1 MREYPEIFYR
11 RNMLQGRSTAR
22 ETVPLVM
29 ELIGPKSVVDV
40 GCSAGTWLAVF
51 EECGVKDVFGI
62 DGFYARKELL
72 EIPQERFLA
81 HDLQEPFR
89 LDRTFDLVVSLE
101 VAEHLPKESAVGFVD
116 SLTRLGPVV
125 LFSAAIPF
133 QGGEVHL
140 NEQWPEYWAR
150 LFEAHGYV
158 GVDCL
163 RKRVWHNPNVSW
175 YYAQNILVYAR
186 RESLESYPRLKQE
199 FEVTVWPPMALIHPT
214 RYLATADLRQVPLRR
229 LLKALPAA
237 FALGVRETLKKRD
250 PVK

>member
-81 HDLQEPFR
+81 HACKSPSGWTGLSTSSSPWR
-89 LDRTFDLVVSLE
+89 WLSIY
-101 VAEHLPKESAVGFVD
+101 PK
-116 SLTRLGPVV
+116 
-125 LFSAAIPF
+125 
-133 QGGEVHL
+133 
-140 NEQWPEYWAR
+140 N
-150 LFEAHGYV
+150 
-158 GVDCL
+158 
-163 RKRVWHNPNVSW
+163 
-175 YYAQNILVYAR
+175 R
-186 RESLESYPRLKQE
+186 RSGL
-199 FEVTVWPPMALIHPT
+199 
-214 RYLATADLRQVPLRR
+214 
-229 LLKALPAA
+229 
-237 FALGVRETLKKRD
+237 
-250 PVK
+250 